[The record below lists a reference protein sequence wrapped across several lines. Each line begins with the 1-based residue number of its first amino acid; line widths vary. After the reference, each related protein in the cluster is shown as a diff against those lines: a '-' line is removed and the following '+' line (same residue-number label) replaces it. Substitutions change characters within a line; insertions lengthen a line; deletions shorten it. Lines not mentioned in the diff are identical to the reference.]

1 MIVPYLR
8 QDLEIFRGN
17 SREDGSPAWLLY
29 DAVRNKYFTLGL
41 TAFRLINNW
50 SGGEDIQNFEKKI
63 NSQGIETT
71 GDEIKSFVSFLQQ
84 NNLII
89 QPQGQGVPF
98 LMQQKNS
105 LKKSWLM
112 HLIHS
117 YLFFK
122 VPLFKP
128 DEWLERT
135 LDKVKFLGSKKIR
148 NIIYLLGFIGLFF
161 VIQQFENFTKTFLYF
176 FSFKGLMI
184 YFITL
189 ILVKCLHELGHAY
202 VAKYHGCRVSAIG
215 IAFLVFFPF
224 LYTDTTDAWR
234 LRNHKDR
241 LLINFAGIL
250 TELHLALIATFVWGI
265 LPEGGL
271 KSAAFFI
278 ATTSW
283 ISSIVINVSPF
294 MRFDGYYVFSDWL
307 KAENL
312 QPRSFALAKWKIR
325 ETLFGFNHKPPEE
338 INPSRRWTFIIYAW
352 STWIYRFFL
361 FIGIALLV
369 YYFAF
374 KVLGIILF
382 VIEIYWFIMLPILKE
397 LKQWWMMRSEIKIN
411 KQSFRT
417 ISILIICLMILFLPW
432 KSSMKIPAIYVSE
445 KYSKIY
451 APYPAK
457 IKEVFIV
464 KEQEVDLGQNLIE
477 LYSPELDEEIN
488 SIQRKIQLTKTKIN
502 RMSGTSGN
510 MDEYL
515 TYQQRF
521 IALQSELSGLIK
533 IREKLVIKAPNKG
546 KVKDLASL
554 SNNMWVSN
562 LDQLLGIVHYGTG
575 NVKAF
580 IKEEQIDRFQENTP
594 AVFIPNDGDHKKIHL
609 ISKKL
614 DLSAVNN
621 LPYIS
626 LASIH
631 NGPIGIRNF
640 TSGEYQYRPETA
652 HYVADF
658 KLVNKS
664 SIKFELPGYVHIE
677 GSRYSPFVK
686 LFKMY
691 LLFLS
696 EKVAYNKD

>member
-1 MIVPYLR
+1 MIIPYLR

-29 DAVRNKYFTLGL
+29 DAVRNKYFTVGL
-41 TAFRLINNW
+41 TAFRLIKNW
-50 SGGEDIQNFEKKI
+50 RGGEDIQNFEKKI

-71 GDEIKSFVSFLQQ
+71 GDEIKSFIGFLQQ

-105 LKKSWLM
+105 LKKSWIM
-112 HLIHS
+112 NLIHS

-122 VPLFKP
+122 IPLFTP
-128 DEWLERT
+128 DEWLGRT
-135 LDKVKFLGSKKIR
+135 LNKVKFLGSKKIR
-148 NIIYLLGFIGLFF
+148 NIIYILGFIGLFF

-176 FSFKGLMI
+176 FSLKGLMI

-189 ILVKCLHELGHAY
+189 VFVKCLHELGHAY
-202 VAKYHGCRVSAIG
+202 IAKYHGCRVSAIG

-250 TELHLALIATFVWGI
+250 TELHLALIATFVWGV

-283 ISSIVINVSPF
+283 ISSIAINVSPF

-338 INPSRRWTFIIYAW
+338 ISPSRRWTFIIYAW
-352 STWIYRFFL
+352 STWVYRFFL

-382 VIEIYWFIMLPILKE
+382 AIEIYWFIMLPIIKE
-397 LKQWWMMRSEIKIN
+397 MKQWWMMRSEMKLN
-411 KQSFRT
+411 KQTFRT
-417 ISILIICLMILFLPW
+417 ISVLIITLMILFLPW
-432 KSSMKIPAIYVSE
+432 KSSMKIPAVYISE

-451 APYPAK
+451 SPYPAK
-457 IKEVFIV
+457 IKSVFIT
-464 KEQEVDLGQNLIE
+464 KDQEVEAGQNLIE
-477 LYSPELDEEIN
+477 LYSPELDKEIN
-488 SIQRKIQLTKTKIN
+488 SIRRKILLTKTKIN

-515 TYQQRF
+515 TYNQRL
-521 IALQSELSGLIK
+521 IALQSELSGLTK
-533 IREKLVIKAPNKG
+533 TKEKLVIKAPNKG
-546 KVKDLASL
+546 KVKDLVSL
-554 SNNMWVSN
+554 SNEMWVSN

-580 IKEEQIDRFQENTP
+580 IREEQIDRFQENTP

-609 ISKKL
+609 ISNKL
-614 DLSAVNN
+614 DLSSVNN
-621 LPYIS
+621 LPYVA

-631 NGPIGIRNF
+631 SGPIAIRNF

-652 HYVADF
+652 HYIADF

-664 SIKFELPGYVHIE
+664 SIKFELPGYVHVE
-677 GSRYSPFVK
+677 GNRYSPFVRFFRNVFSV
-686 LFKMY
+686 LIRESGF
-691 LLFLS
+691 
-696 EKVAYNKD
+696 

>member
-1 MIVPYLR
+1 MIIPYLR

-41 TAFRLINNW
+41 TAFRLIKNW
-50 SGGEDIQNFEKKI
+50 RGGEDIQNFEKKI
-63 NSQGIETT
+63 NTQGIETT
-71 GDEIKSFVSFLQQ
+71 GEEIKSFVGFLQQ

-89 QPQGQGVPF
+89 QPQGQGVAY

-105 LKKSWLM
+105 LKKSWIM
-112 HLIHS
+112 NLIHS

-122 VPLFKP
+122 IPLFTP
-128 DEWLERT
+128 DEWLGRT
-135 LDKVKFLGSKKIR
+135 YNKVKFLGSKKVR
-148 NIIYLLGFIGLFF
+148 NIIYILGFIGLFL
-161 VIQQFENFTKTFLYF
+161 VIQQFENFSKTFLYF
-176 FSFKGLMI
+176 FSIKGLML

-189 ILVKCLHELGHAY
+189 VFVKCLHELGHAY
-202 VAKYHGCRVSAIG
+202 VAKHYGCRVSAIG

-234 LRNHKDR
+234 LRNHKER

-250 TELHLALIATFVWGI
+250 TELHLALIATFIWGI

-283 ISSIVINVSPF
+283 ISSIAINVSPF

-312 QPRSFALAKWKIR
+312 QPRSFALAKWKTR

-352 STWIYRFFL
+352 STWVYRLFL

-382 VIEIYWFIMLPILKE
+382 AIEIYWFIMLPIIKE
-397 LKQWWMMRSEIKIN
+397 MKQWWLMRSEMKIN
-411 KQSFRT
+411 KQTFRT
-417 ISILIICLMILFLPW
+417 TSILIITLMVLFLPW
-432 KSSMKIPAIYVSE
+432 KSSMKIPAVYISE

-451 APYPAK
+451 SPYPAK
-457 IKEVFIV
+457 IKSVLIT
-464 KEQEVDLGQNLIE
+464 KDQEVEVGQNLIE
-477 LYSPELDEEIN
+477 LYSPGLDQEIN
-488 SIQRKIQLTKTKIN
+488 SIRRKILLTKTKIN

-515 TYQQRF
+515 TYNQRL
-521 IALQSELSGLIK
+521 IALQSELFGLTNTK
-533 IREKLVIKAPNKG
+533 EKLIIKAPNKG
-546 KVKDLASL
+546 KVKDLISL
-554 SNNMWVSN
+554 SSEMWVSN

-575 NVKAF
+575 SVKAF
-580 IKEEQIDRFQENTP
+580 IREEQIDRFQENTP

-609 ISKKL
+609 ISNKL
-614 DLSAVNN
+614 DLSSVNN
-621 LPYIS
+621 LPYIA

-631 NGPIGIRNF
+631 NGPIAIRNF

-658 KLVNKS
+658 KLVNES
-664 SIKFELPGYVHIE
+664 RIKFELPGYVHIE
-677 GSRYSPFVK
+677 GSRYSPFTK
-686 LFKMY
+686 LFKNIIAI
-691 LLFLS
+691 LVRESGF
-696 EKVAYNKD
+696 

>member
-1 MIVPYLR
+1 MIIPYLR

-29 DAVRNKYFTLGL
+29 DAVRNKYFTVGL
-41 TAFRLINNW
+41 TAFRLIKNW
-50 SGGEDIQNFEKKI
+50 RGGEDIQNFEKKI

-71 GDEIKSFVSFLQQ
+71 GEEIKSFIGFLQQ

-105 LKKSWLM
+105 LKKSWIM
-112 HLIHS
+112 NLIHS

-122 VPLFKP
+122 IPLFTP
-128 DEWLERT
+128 DEWLGRT
-135 LDKVKFLGSKKIR
+135 LNKVKFLGSKKIR
-148 NIIYLLGFIGLFF
+148 NIIYILGFIGLFF

-176 FSFKGLMI
+176 FSLKGLMI

-189 ILVKCLHELGHAY
+189 VFVKCLHELGHAY
-202 VAKYHGCRVSAIG
+202 IAKYHGCRVSAIG

-250 TELHLALIATFVWGI
+250 TELHLALIATFVWGV

-283 ISSIVINVSPF
+283 ISSIAINVSPF

-338 INPSRRWTFIIYAW
+338 ISPSRRWTFIIYAW
-352 STWIYRFFL
+352 STWVYRFFL

-382 VIEIYWFIMLPILKE
+382 AIEIYWFIMLPIIKE
-397 LKQWWMMRSEIKIN
+397 MKQWWMMRSEMKLN
-411 KQSFRT
+411 KQTFRT
-417 ISILIICLMILFLPW
+417 ISILTITLMVLFLPW
-432 KSSMKIPAIYVSE
+432 KSSMKIPAVYISE

-451 APYPAK
+451 SPYPAK
-457 IKEVFIV
+457 IKSVFIT
-464 KEQEVDLGQNLIE
+464 KDQEVEAGQNLIE
-477 LYSPELDEEIN
+477 LYSPELDKEIN
-488 SIQRKIQLTKTKIN
+488 SIRRKIRLTKTKIN

-515 TYQQRF
+515 TYNQRL
-521 IALQSELSGLIK
+521 IALRSELSGLTK
-533 IREKLVIKAPNKG
+533 TKEKLVIKAPNKG
-546 KVKDLASL
+546 KVKDLVSL
-554 SNNMWVSN
+554 SNEMWVSN

-580 IKEEQIDRFQENTP
+580 IREEQIDRFQENTP

-609 ISKKL
+609 ISNKL
-614 DLSAVNN
+614 DLSSVNN
-621 LPYIS
+621 LPYVA

-631 NGPIGIRNF
+631 SGPIAIRNF

-652 HYVADF
+652 HYIADF

-664 SIKFELPGYVHIE
+664 SIKFELPGYVHVE
-677 GSRYSPFVK
+677 GNRYSPFVRFFRNVFSV
-686 LFKMY
+686 LIRESGF
-691 LLFLS
+691 
-696 EKVAYNKD
+696 

>member
-1 MIVPYLR
+1 MIIPYLR

-29 DAVRNKYFTLGL
+29 DAVRNKYFTVGL
-41 TAFRLINNW
+41 TAFRLIKNW
-50 SGGEDIQNFEKKI
+50 RGGEDIQNFEKKI

-71 GDEIKSFVSFLQQ
+71 GDEIKSFIGFLQQ

-89 QPQGQGVPF
+89 QPQGQGVPY

-105 LKKSWLM
+105 LKKSWIM
-112 HLIHS
+112 NLIHS

-122 VPLFKP
+122 IPLFTP
-128 DEWLERT
+128 DEWLGRT
-135 LDKVKFLGSKKIR
+135 LHKVKFLGSKKIR
-148 NIIYLLGFIGLFF
+148 NIIYILGFIGLFF

-184 YFITL
+184 YFVTL
-189 ILVKCLHELGHAY
+189 VFVKCLHELGHAY
-202 VAKYHGCRVSAIG
+202 IAKYHGCRVSAIG

-283 ISSIVINVSPF
+283 ISSIAINVSPF

-338 INPSRRWTFIIYAW
+338 ISPSRRWTFIIYAW
-352 STWIYRFFL
+352 ATWVYRFFL

-382 VIEIYWFIMLPILKE
+382 AIEIYWFIMLPIIKE
-397 LKQWWMMRSEIKIN
+397 MKQWWMMRSEMKLN
-411 KQSFRT
+411 KQTFRT
-417 ISILIICLMILFLPW
+417 ISILTITLMILFLPW
-432 KSSMKIPAIYVSE
+432 KSSMKIPAVYISE

-451 APYPAK
+451 SPYPAK
-457 IKEVFIV
+457 IKSVFIT
-464 KEQEVDLGQNLIE
+464 KDQEVEAGQNLIE
-477 LYSPELDEEIN
+477 LYSPGLDKEIN
-488 SIQRKIQLTKTKIN
+488 SIRRKILLTKTKIN

-515 TYQQRF
+515 TYNQRL
-521 IALQSELSGLIK
+521 IALQSELSGLTK
-533 IREKLVIKAPNKG
+533 TKEKLVIKAPNKG
-546 KVKDLASL
+546 KVKDLVSL
-554 SNNMWVSN
+554 SNEMWVSN

-580 IKEEQIDRFQENTP
+580 IREEQIDRFQENTP

-609 ISKKL
+609 ISNKL
-614 DLSAVNN
+614 DLSSVNN
-621 LPYIS
+621 LPYVA

-631 NGPIGIRNF
+631 SGPIAIRNF

-652 HYVADF
+652 HYIADF

-664 SIKFELPGYVHIE
+664 SIKFELPGYVHVE
-677 GSRYSPFVK
+677 GNRYSPFVRFFRNVFSV
-686 LFKMY
+686 LIRESGF
-691 LLFLS
+691 
-696 EKVAYNKD
+696 

>member
-50 SGGEDIQNFEKKI
+50 RGGEDIQNFEKKI

-352 STWIYRFFL
+352 STWVYRFFL

-477 LYSPELDEEIN
+477 LYSPELNEEIN

-664 SIKFELPGYVHIE
+664 SIKFELPGYVHVE
-677 GSRYSPFVK
+677 GNRYSPFVRFFRNVFSV
-686 LFKMY
+686 LVRESGF
-691 LLFLS
+691 
-696 EKVAYNKD
+696 

>member
-1 MIVPYLR
+1 MIIPYLR

-29 DAVRNKYFTLGL
+29 DAVRNKYFTVGL
-41 TAFRLINNW
+41 TAFRLIKNW
-50 SGGEDIQNFEKKI
+50 RGGEDIQNFEKKI

-71 GDEIKSFVSFLQQ
+71 GDEIKSFIGFLQQ

-89 QPQGQGVPF
+89 QPQGQGVPY

-105 LKKSWLM
+105 LKKSWIM
-112 HLIHS
+112 NLIHS

-122 VPLFKP
+122 IPLFTP
-128 DEWLERT
+128 DEWLGRT
-135 LDKVKFLGSKKIR
+135 LHKVKFLGSKKIR
-148 NIIYLLGFIGLFF
+148 NIIYILGFIGLFF

-184 YFITL
+184 YFVTL
-189 ILVKCLHELGHAY
+189 VFVKCLHELGHAY
-202 VAKYHGCRVSAIG
+202 IAKYHGCRVSAIG

-283 ISSIVINVSPF
+283 ISSIAINVSPF

-338 INPSRRWTFIIYAW
+338 ISPSRRWTFIIYAW
-352 STWIYRFFL
+352 STWVYRFFL

-382 VIEIYWFIMLPILKE
+382 AIEIYWFIMLPIIKE
-397 LKQWWMMRSEIKIN
+397 MKQWWMMRSEMKLN
-411 KQSFRT
+411 KQTFRT
-417 ISILIICLMILFLPW
+417 ISILIIALMVLFLPW
-432 KSSMKIPAIYVSE
+432 KSSMKIPAVYISE

-451 APYPAK
+451 SPYPAK
-457 IKEVFIV
+457 IKSVFIT
-464 KEQEVDLGQNLIE
+464 KDQEVEAGQNLIE
-477 LYSPELDEEIN
+477 LYSPGLDKEIN
-488 SIQRKIQLTKTKIN
+488 SIRRKILLTKTKIN

-515 TYQQRF
+515 TYNQRL
-521 IALQSELSGLIK
+521 IALQSELSGLTK
-533 IREKLVIKAPNKG
+533 TKEKLVIKAPNKG
-546 KVKDLASL
+546 KVKDLVSL
-554 SNNMWVSN
+554 SNEMWVSN

-580 IKEEQIDRFQENTP
+580 IREEQIDRFQENTP

-609 ISKKL
+609 ISNKL
-614 DLSAVNN
+614 DLSSVNN
-621 LPYIS
+621 LPYIA

-631 NGPIGIRNF
+631 SGPIAIRNF

-664 SIKFELPGYVHIE
+664 SIKFELPGYVHVE
-677 GSRYSPFVK
+677 GNRYSPFVRFFRNVFSV
-686 LFKMY
+686 LIRESGF
-691 LLFLS
+691 
-696 EKVAYNKD
+696 

>member
-1 MIVPYLR
+1 MIIPYLR

-29 DAVRNKYFTLGL
+29 DAVRNKYFTVGL
-41 TAFRLINNW
+41 TAFRLIKNW
-50 SGGEDIQNFEKKI
+50 RGGEDIQNFEKKI
-63 NSQGIETT
+63 NTQGIETT
-71 GDEIKSFVSFLQQ
+71 GDEIKSFIGFLQQ

-89 QPQGQGVPF
+89 QPQGQGVPY

-105 LKKSWLM
+105 LKKSWIM
-112 HLIHS
+112 NLIHS

-122 VPLFKP
+122 IPLFTP
-128 DEWLERT
+128 DEWLGRT

-148 NIIYLLGFIGLFF
+148 NIIYILGFIGLFF

-184 YFITL
+184 YFVTL
-189 ILVKCLHELGHAY
+189 VFVKCLHELGHAY
-202 VAKYHGCRVSAIG
+202 IAKYHGCRVSAIG

-283 ISSIVINVSPF
+283 ISSIAINVSPF

-312 QPRSFALAKWKIR
+312 QPRSFALAKWKVR

-338 INPSRRWTFIIYAW
+338 ISPSRRWTFIIYAW
-352 STWIYRFFL
+352 STWVYRFFL

-382 VIEIYWFIMLPILKE
+382 AIEIYWFIMLPIIKE
-397 LKQWWMMRSEIKIN
+397 MKQWWMMRSEMKLN
-411 KQSFRT
+411 KQTFRT
-417 ISILIICLMILFLPW
+417 VCILIITLMVLFLPW
-432 KSSMKIPAIYVSE
+432 KSSMKIPAVYISE

-451 APYPAK
+451 SPYPAK
-457 IKEVFIV
+457 IKSVFIT
-464 KEQEVDLGQNLIE
+464 KDQEVEAGQNLIE
-477 LYSPELDEEIN
+477 LYSPGLDQEIN
-488 SIQRKIQLTKTKIN
+488 SIRRKILLTKTKIN

-515 TYQQRF
+515 TYNQRL
-521 IALQSELSGLIK
+521 IALQSELSGLTK
-533 IREKLVIKAPNKG
+533 TKEKLVIKAPNKG
-546 KVKDLASL
+546 KVKDLVSL
-554 SNNMWVSN
+554 SNEMWVSN

-580 IKEEQIDRFQENTP
+580 IREEQIDRFQENTP

-609 ISKKL
+609 ISNKL
-614 DLSAVNN
+614 DLSSVNN
-621 LPYIS
+621 LPYIA

-631 NGPIGIRNF
+631 NGPIAIRNF

-658 KLVNKS
+658 KLVNES
-664 SIKFELPGYVHIE
+664 RIKFELPGYVHVE
-677 GSRYSPFVK
+677 GNRYSPFVRFFRNVFSV
-686 LFKMY
+686 LIRESGF
-691 LLFLS
+691 
-696 EKVAYNKD
+696 

>member
-1 MIVPYLR
+1 MIIPYLR

-29 DAVRNKYFTLGL
+29 DAVRNKYFTVGL
-41 TAFRLINNW
+41 TAFRLIKNW
-50 SGGEDIQNFEKKI
+50 RGGEDIQNFEKKI

-71 GDEIKSFVSFLQQ
+71 GDEIKSFIGFLQQ

-89 QPQGQGVPF
+89 QPQGQGVPY

-105 LKKSWLM
+105 LKKSWIM
-112 HLIHS
+112 NLIHS

-122 VPLFKP
+122 IPLFTP
-128 DEWLERT
+128 DEWLGRT
-135 LDKVKFLGSKKIR
+135 FSKVKFLGSKKIR
-148 NIIYLLGFIGLFF
+148 NIIYILGFIGLFL
-161 VIQQFENFTKTFLYF
+161 VIQQFENFAKTFLYF

-189 ILVKCLHELGHAY
+189 VFVKCLHELGHAY
-202 VAKYHGCRVSAIG
+202 IAKYHGCRVSAIG

-250 TELHLALIATFVWGI
+250 TELHLALIATFIWGI

-283 ISSIVINVSPF
+283 ISSIAINVSPF
-294 MRFDGYYVFSDWL
+294 MRFDGYYIFSDWL

-312 QPRSFALAKWKIR
+312 QPRSFALAKWKVR

-352 STWIYRFFL
+352 STWVYRFFL

-382 VIEIYWFIMLPILKE
+382 AIEIYWFIMLPIIKE
-397 LKQWWMMRSEIKIN
+397 MKQWWMMRSEMKLN
-411 KQSFRT
+411 KQTFRT
-417 ISILIICLMILFLPW
+417 VCILIITLMVLFLPW
-432 KSSMKIPAIYVSE
+432 KSSMKIPAVYISE

-451 APYPAK
+451 SPYPAK
-457 IKEVFIV
+457 IKSVFIT
-464 KEQEVDLGQNLIE
+464 KDQEVEAGQNLIE
-477 LYSPELDEEIN
+477 LYSPGLDQEIN
-488 SIQRKIQLTKTKIN
+488 SIRRKILLTKTKIN

-515 TYQQRF
+515 TYNQRL
-521 IALQSELSGLIK
+521 IALQSELSGLTK
-533 IREKLVIKAPNKG
+533 TKEKLVIKAPNKG
-546 KVKDLASL
+546 KVKDLVSL
-554 SNNMWVSN
+554 SNEMWVSN

-580 IKEEQIDRFQENTP
+580 IREEQIDRFQENTP

-609 ISKKL
+609 ISNKL
-614 DLSAVNN
+614 DLSSVNN
-621 LPYIS
+621 LPYVA

-631 NGPIGIRNF
+631 NGPIAIRNF

-658 KLVNKS
+658 KLVNES
-664 SIKFELPGYVHIE
+664 RIKFELPGYVHVE
-677 GSRYSPFVK
+677 GNRYSPFVRFFRNVFSV
-686 LFKMY
+686 LIRESGF
-691 LLFLS
+691 
-696 EKVAYNKD
+696 

>member
-1 MIVPYLR
+1 MIIPYLR

-29 DAVRNKYFTLGL
+29 DAVRNKYFTVGL
-41 TAFRLINNW
+41 TAFRLIKNW
-50 SGGEDIQNFEKKI
+50 RGGEDIQNFEKKI

-71 GDEIKSFVSFLQQ
+71 GDEIKSFIGFLQQ

-89 QPQGQGVPF
+89 QPQGQGVPY

-112 HLIHS
+112 NLIHS

-122 VPLFKP
+122 IPLFTP
-128 DEWLERT
+128 DEWLGRT
-135 LDKVKFLGSKKIR
+135 YNKVKFLGSKKIR
-148 NIIYLLGFIGLFF
+148 NIIYILGFIGLFL
-161 VIQQFENFTKTFLYF
+161 VIQQFENFSKTFLYF
-176 FSFKGLMI
+176 FSIKGLML

-189 ILVKCLHELGHAY
+189 VFVKCLHELGHAY
-202 VAKYHGCRVSAIG
+202 IAKHHGCRVSAIG

-234 LRNHKDR
+234 LRNHKER
-241 LLINFAGIL
+241 LLINFAGIF
-250 TELHLALIATFVWGI
+250 TELHLALIATFVWGV

-283 ISSIVINVSPF
+283 ISSIAINVSPF

-312 QPRSFALAKWKIR
+312 QPRSFALAKWKTR

-352 STWIYRFFL
+352 STWVYRLFL

-382 VIEIYWFIMLPILKE
+382 AIEIYWFIMLPIIKE
-397 LKQWWMMRSEIKIN
+397 IKQWWLMRSEMRIN
-411 KQSFRT
+411 KQTFRT
-417 ISILIICLMILFLPW
+417 TAILIITLMVLFLPW
-432 KSSMKIPAIYVSE
+432 KSSMKIPAVYISE

-451 APYPAK
+451 SPYSAK
-457 IKEVFIV
+457 IKSVLIT
-464 KEQEVDLGQNLIE
+464 KDQEVEVGQNLIE
-477 LYSPELDEEIN
+477 LYSPELDKDIN
-488 SIQRKIQLTKTKIN
+488 SIRRKILLTKTKIN

-515 TYQQRF
+515 TYNQRL
-521 IALQSELSGLIK
+521 IALQSELSGLTK
-533 IREKLVIKAPNKG
+533 TKEKLVIKAPNKG
-546 KVKDLASL
+546 KVKDLVSL
-554 SNNMWVSN
+554 SNEMWVSN

-580 IKEEQIDRFQENTP
+580 IREEHIDRFQENTP

-609 ISKKL
+609 ISSKL
-614 DLSAVNN
+614 DLSSVNN
-621 LPYIS
+621 LPYIALS
-626 LASIH
+626 SIH
-631 NGPIGIRNF
+631 SGPIAIRNF

-664 SIKFELPGYVHIE
+664 SIKFELPGYVHVE
-677 GSRYSPFVK
+677 GNRYSPFVK
-686 LFKMY
+686 FFRNVFSVLIRESGF
-691 LLFLS
+691 
-696 EKVAYNKD
+696 

>member
-1 MIVPYLR
+1 MIIPYLR

-29 DAVRNKYFTLGL
+29 DAVRNKYFTVGL
-41 TAFRLINNW
+41 TAFRLIKNW
-50 SGGEDIQNFEKKI
+50 RGGEDIQNFEKKI

-71 GDEIKSFVSFLQQ
+71 GDEIKSFIGFLQQ

-105 LKKSWLM
+105 LKKSWIM
-112 HLIHS
+112 NLIHS

-122 VPLFKP
+122 IPLFTP
-128 DEWLERT
+128 DEWLGRT
-135 LDKVKFLGSKKIR
+135 LNKVKFLGSKKIR
-148 NIIYLLGFIGLFF
+148 NIIYILGFIGLFF

-176 FSFKGLMI
+176 FSLKGLMI

-189 ILVKCLHELGHAY
+189 VFVKCLHELGHAY
-202 VAKYHGCRVSAIG
+202 IAKYHGCRVSAIG

-250 TELHLALIATFVWGI
+250 TELHLALIATFVWGV

-283 ISSIVINVSPF
+283 ISSIAINVSPF

-338 INPSRRWTFIIYAW
+338 ISPSRRWTFIIYAW
-352 STWIYRFFL
+352 STWVYRFFL

-382 VIEIYWFIMLPILKE
+382 AIEIYWFIMLPIIKE
-397 LKQWWMMRSEIKIN
+397 MKQWWMMRSEMKLN
-411 KQSFRT
+411 KQTFRT
-417 ISILIICLMILFLPW
+417 ISILTITLMVLFLPW
-432 KSSMKIPAIYVSE
+432 KSSMKIPAVYISE

-451 APYPAK
+451 SPYPAK
-457 IKEVFIV
+457 IKSVFIT
-464 KEQEVDLGQNLIE
+464 KDQEVEVGQNLIE
-477 LYSPELDEEIN
+477 LYSPELDKEIN
-488 SIQRKIQLTKTKIN
+488 SIRRKILLTKTKIN

-515 TYQQRF
+515 TYNQRL
-521 IALQSELSGLIK
+521 IALQSELSGLTK
-533 IREKLVIKAPNKG
+533 TKEKLVIKAPNKG
-546 KVKDLASL
+546 KVKDLVSL
-554 SNNMWVSN
+554 SNEMWVSN

-580 IKEEQIDRFQENTP
+580 IREEQIDRFQENTP

-609 ISKKL
+609 ISNKL
-614 DLSAVNN
+614 DLSSVNN
-621 LPYIS
+621 LPYVA

-631 NGPIGIRNF
+631 SGPIAIRNF

-652 HYVADF
+652 HYIADF

-664 SIKFELPGYVHIE
+664 SIKFELPGYVHVE
-677 GSRYSPFVK
+677 GNRYSPFVRFFRNVFSV
-686 LFKMY
+686 LIRESGF
-691 LLFLS
+691 
-696 EKVAYNKD
+696 

>member
-1 MIVPYLR
+1 MIIPYLR

-29 DAVRNKYFTLGL
+29 DAVRNKYFTVGL
-41 TAFRLINNW
+41 TAFRLIKNW
-50 SGGEDIQNFEKKI
+50 RGGEDIQNFEKKI

-71 GDEIKSFVSFLQQ
+71 GDEIKSFVGFLQQ

-89 QPQGQGVPF
+89 QPQGQGVPY

-105 LKKSWLM
+105 LKKSWIM
-112 HLIHS
+112 NLIHS

-122 VPLFKP
+122 IPLFTP
-128 DEWLERT
+128 DEWLGRT

-148 NIIYLLGFIGLFF
+148 NIIYILGFIGLFF

-176 FSFKGLMI
+176 FSLKGLML

-189 ILVKCLHELGHAY
+189 VFVKCLHELGHAY
-202 VAKYHGCRVSAIG
+202 IAKYHGCKVSAIG

-283 ISSIVINVSPF
+283 ISSIAINVSPF

-312 QPRSFALAKWKIR
+312 QPRSFALAKWKTR

-338 INPSRRWTFIIYAW
+338 ISPSRRWTFIIYAW
-352 STWIYRFFL
+352 STWVYRFFL

-382 VIEIYWFIMLPILKE
+382 AIEIYWFIMLPIIKE
-397 LKQWWMMRSEIKIN
+397 MKQWWMMRSEMKLN
-411 KQSFRT
+411 KQTFRT
-417 ISILIICLMILFLPW
+417 TAILIIALMVLFLPW
-432 KSSMKIPAIYVSE
+432 KSSMKIPAVYISE

-451 APYPAK
+451 SPYPAK
-457 IKEVFIV
+457 IKSVLIT
-464 KEQEVDLGQNLIE
+464 KDQEVGAGQNLIE
-477 LYSPELDEEIN
+477 LYSPRLDQEIN
-488 SIQRKIQLTKTKIN
+488 SIRRKILLTKTKIN

-515 TYQQRF
+515 TYNQRL
-521 IALQSELSGLIK
+521 IALQSELSGLTK
-533 IREKLVIKAPNKG
+533 TKEKLVIKAPNKG
-546 KVKDLASL
+546 KVKDLMSL
-554 SNNMWVSN
+554 SSEMWVSN

-580 IKEEQIDRFQENTP
+580 IREEHIDRFQENTP

-609 ISKKL
+609 ISSKL
-614 DLSAVNN
+614 DLSSVNN
-621 LPYIS
+621 LPYIALS
-626 LASIH
+626 SIH
-631 NGPIGIRNF
+631 SGPIAIRNF

-652 HYVADF
+652 HYIADF
-658 KLVNKS
+658 KLVNES
-664 SIKFELPGYVHIE
+664 SIKFELPGYVHVE
-677 GSRYSPFVK
+677 GNRYSPFVRFFRNVFSV
-686 LFKMY
+686 LIRESGF
-691 LLFLS
+691 
-696 EKVAYNKD
+696 

>member
-1 MIVPYLR
+1 MIIPYLR
-8 QDLEIFRGN
+8 QYLEIFRGN

-29 DAVRNKYFTLGL
+29 DAVRNKYFTVGL
-41 TAFRLINNW
+41 TAFRLIKNW
-50 SGGEDIQNFEKKI
+50 RGGEDIQNFEKKI

-71 GDEIKSFVSFLQQ
+71 GDEIKSFIGFLQQ

-89 QPQGQGVPF
+89 QPQGQGVPY

-105 LKKSWLM
+105 LKKSWIM
-112 HLIHS
+112 NLIHS

-122 VPLFKP
+122 IPLFTP
-128 DEWLERT
+128 DEWLGRT
-135 LDKVKFLGSKKIR
+135 LHKVKFLGSKKIR
-148 NIIYLLGFIGLFF
+148 NIIYILGFIGLFF

-176 FSFKGLMI
+176 FSFKGLML
-184 YFITL
+184 YFVTL
-189 ILVKCLHELGHAY
+189 VFVKCLHELGHAY
-202 VAKYHGCRVSAIG
+202 IAKYHGCRVSAIG

-283 ISSIVINVSPF
+283 ISSIAINVSPF

-338 INPSRRWTFIIYAW
+338 ISPSRRWTFIIYAW
-352 STWIYRFFL
+352 STWVYRFFL

-382 VIEIYWFIMLPILKE
+382 AIEIYWFIMLPIIKE
-397 LKQWWMMRSEIKIN
+397 MKQWWMMRSEMKLN
-411 KQSFRT
+411 KQTFRT
-417 ISILIICLMILFLPW
+417 ISILIIALMVLFLPW
-432 KSSMKIPAIYVSE
+432 KSSMKIPAVYISE

-451 APYPAK
+451 SPYPAK
-457 IKEVFIV
+457 IKSVFIT
-464 KEQEVDLGQNLIE
+464 KDQEVEAGQNLIE
-477 LYSPELDEEIN
+477 LYSPGLDKEIN
-488 SIQRKIQLTKTKIN
+488 SIRRKILLTKTKIN

-515 TYQQRF
+515 TYNQRL
-521 IALQSELSGLIK
+521 IALQSELSGLTK
-533 IREKLVIKAPNKG
+533 TKEKLVIKAPNKG
-546 KVKDLASL
+546 KVKDLVSL
-554 SNNMWVSN
+554 SNEMWVSN

-580 IKEEQIDRFQENTP
+580 IREEQIDRFQENTP

-609 ISKKL
+609 ISNKL
-614 DLSAVNN
+614 DLSSVNN
-621 LPYIS
+621 LPYVA

-631 NGPIGIRNF
+631 NGPIAIRNF

-652 HYVADF
+652 HYIADF
-658 KLVNKS
+658 KLVNQS
-664 SIKFELPGYVHIE
+664 TIKFELPGYVHVE
-677 GSRYSPFVK
+677 GNRYSPFVRFFRNVFSV
-686 LFKMY
+686 LIRESGF
-691 LLFLS
+691 
-696 EKVAYNKD
+696 

>member
-1 MIVPYLR
+1 MIIPYLR

-29 DAVRNKYFTLGL
+29 DAVRNKYFTVGL
-41 TAFRLINNW
+41 TAFRLIKNW
-50 SGGEDIQNFEKKI
+50 RGGEDIQNFEKKI

-71 GDEIKSFVSFLQQ
+71 GDEIKSFIGFLQQ

-105 LKKSWLM
+105 LKKSWIM
-112 HLIHS
+112 NLIHS

-122 VPLFKP
+122 IPLFTP
-128 DEWLERT
+128 DEWLGRT
-135 LDKVKFLGSKKIR
+135 LNKVKFLGSKKIR
-148 NIIYLLGFIGLFF
+148 NIIYILGFIGLFF

-189 ILVKCLHELGHAY
+189 VFVKCLHELGHAY
-202 VAKYHGCRVSAIG
+202 IAKYHGCRVSAIG

-250 TELHLALIATFVWGI
+250 TELHLALIATFVWGV

-283 ISSIVINVSPF
+283 ISSIAINVSPF

-338 INPSRRWTFIIYAW
+338 ISPSRRWTFIIYAW
-352 STWIYRFFL
+352 STWVYRFFL

-382 VIEIYWFIMLPILKE
+382 AIEIYWFIMLPIIKE
-397 LKQWWMMRSEIKIN
+397 MKQWWMMRSEMKLN
-411 KQSFRT
+411 KQTFRT
-417 ISILIICLMILFLPW
+417 ISILIIALMILFLPW
-432 KSSMKIPAIYVSE
+432 KSSMKIPAVYISE

-451 APYPAK
+451 SPYPAK
-457 IKEVFIV
+457 IKSVFIT
-464 KEQEVDLGQNLIE
+464 KDQEVEAGQNLIE
-477 LYSPELDEEIN
+477 LYSPELDKEIN
-488 SIQRKIQLTKTKIN
+488 SIRRKILLTKTKIN

-515 TYQQRF
+515 TDNQRL
-521 IALQSELSGLIK
+521 IALQSELSGLTK
-533 IREKLVIKAPNKG
+533 TKEKLVIKAPNKG
-546 KVKDLASL
+546 KVKDLVSL
-554 SNNMWVSN
+554 SNEMWVSN

-580 IKEEQIDRFQENTP
+580 IREEQIDRFQENTP

-609 ISKKL
+609 ISNKL
-614 DLSAVNN
+614 DLSSVNN
-621 LPYIS
+621 LPYVA

-631 NGPIGIRNF
+631 SGPIAIRNF

-652 HYVADF
+652 HYIADF

-664 SIKFELPGYVHIE
+664 SIKFELPGYVHVE
-677 GSRYSPFVK
+677 GNRYSPFVRFFRNVFSV
-686 LFKMY
+686 LIRESGF
-691 LLFLS
+691 
-696 EKVAYNKD
+696 

>member
-1 MIVPYLR
+1 MIIPYLR

-29 DAVRNKYFTLGL
+29 DAVRNKYFTVGL
-41 TAFRLINNW
+41 TAFRLIKNW
-50 SGGEDIQNFEKKI
+50 RGGEDIQNFEKKI
-63 NSQGIETT
+63 NTQGIETT
-71 GDEIKSFVSFLQQ
+71 GDEIKSFIGFLQQ

-89 QPQGQGVPF
+89 QPQGQGVPY

-105 LKKSWLM
+105 LKKSWIM
-112 HLIHS
+112 NLIHS

-122 VPLFKP
+122 IPLFTP
-128 DEWLERT
+128 DEWLGRT
-135 LDKVKFLGSKKIR
+135 LHKVKFLGSKKIR
-148 NIIYLLGFIGLFF
+148 NIIYILGFIGLFF

-189 ILVKCLHELGHAY
+189 VFVKCLHELGHAY
-202 VAKYHGCRVSAIG
+202 IAKYHGCRVSAIG

-283 ISSIVINVSPF
+283 ISSIAINVSPF

-338 INPSRRWTFIIYAW
+338 ISPSRRWTFIIYAW
-352 STWIYRFFL
+352 STWVYRFFL

-382 VIEIYWFIMLPILKE
+382 AIEIYWFIMLPIIKE
-397 LKQWWMMRSEIKIN
+397 MKQWWMMRSEMKLN
-411 KQSFRT
+411 KQTFRT
-417 ISILIICLMILFLPW
+417 ISILIIALMILFLPW
-432 KSSMKIPAIYVSE
+432 KSSMKIPAVYISE

-451 APYPAK
+451 SPYPAK
-457 IKEVFIV
+457 IKSVFIT
-464 KEQEVDLGQNLIE
+464 KDQEVEIGQNLIE
-477 LYSPELDEEIN
+477 LYSPGLDKEIN
-488 SIQRKIQLTKTKIN
+488 SIRRKILLTKTKIN

-515 TYQQRF
+515 TYNQRL
-521 IALQSELSGLIK
+521 IALRSELSGLTK
-533 IREKLVIKAPNKG
+533 TKEKLVIKAPNKG
-546 KVKDLASL
+546 KVKDLVSL
-554 SNNMWVSN
+554 SNEMWVSN

-609 ISKKL
+609 ISNKL
-614 DLSAVNN
+614 DLSSVNN
-621 LPYIS
+621 LPYVA

-631 NGPIGIRNF
+631 SGPIAIRNF

-652 HYVADF
+652 HYIADF

-664 SIKFELPGYVHIE
+664 SIKFELPGYVHVE
-677 GSRYSPFVK
+677 GNRYSPFVRFFRNVFSV
-686 LFKMY
+686 LIRESGF
-691 LLFLS
+691 
-696 EKVAYNKD
+696 

>member
-1 MIVPYLR
+1 MIIPYLR

-29 DAVRNKYFTLGL
+29 DAVRNKYFTVGL
-41 TAFRLINNW
+41 TAFRLIKNW
-50 SGGEDIQNFEKKI
+50 RGGEDIQNFEKKI

-71 GDEIKSFVSFLQQ
+71 GDEIKSFIGFLQQ

-89 QPQGQGVPF
+89 QPQGQGVPY

-105 LKKSWLM
+105 LKKSWIM
-112 HLIHS
+112 NLIHS

-122 VPLFKP
+122 IPLFTP
-128 DEWLERT
+128 DEWLGRT
-135 LDKVKFLGSKKIR
+135 FSKVKFLGSKKIR
-148 NIIYLLGFIGLFF
+148 NIIYILGFIGLFL
-161 VIQQFENFTKTFLYF
+161 VIQQFENFAKTFLYF

-189 ILVKCLHELGHAY
+189 VFVKCLHELGHAY
-202 VAKYHGCRVSAIG
+202 IAKYHGCRVSAIG

-250 TELHLALIATFVWGI
+250 TELHLALIATFIWGI

-283 ISSIVINVSPF
+283 ISSIAINVSPF

-312 QPRSFALAKWKIR
+312 QPRSFALAKWKTR

-352 STWIYRFFL
+352 STWVYRFFL

-382 VIEIYWFIMLPILKE
+382 AIEIYWFIMLPIIKE
-397 LKQWWMMRSEIKIN
+397 MKQWWMMRSKMKLN
-411 KQSFRT
+411 KQTFRT
-417 ISILIICLMILFLPW
+417 VCILIITLMVLFLPW
-432 KSSMKIPAIYVSE
+432 KSSMKIPAVYISE

-451 APYPAK
+451 SPYPAK
-457 IKEVFIV
+457 IKSVFIT
-464 KEQEVDLGQNLIE
+464 KDQEVEAGQNLIE
-477 LYSPELDEEIN
+477 LYSPGLDQEIN
-488 SIQRKIQLTKTKIN
+488 SIRRKILLTKTKIN

-515 TYQQRF
+515 TYNQRL
-521 IALQSELSGLIK
+521 IALQSELSGLTK
-533 IREKLVIKAPNKG
+533 TKEKLVIKAPNKG
-546 KVKDLASL
+546 KVKDLVSL
-554 SNNMWVSN
+554 SNEMWVSN

-580 IKEEQIDRFQENTP
+580 IREEQIDRFQENTP

-609 ISKKL
+609 ISNKL
-614 DLSAVNN
+614 DLSSVNN
-621 LPYIS
+621 LPYIA

-631 NGPIGIRNF
+631 NGPIAIRNF

-658 KLVNKS
+658 KLVNES
-664 SIKFELPGYVHIE
+664 RIKFELPGYVHVE
-677 GSRYSPFVK
+677 GNRYSPFVRFFRNVFSV
-686 LFKMY
+686 LIRESGF
-691 LLFLS
+691 
-696 EKVAYNKD
+696 

>member
-1 MIVPYLR
+1 MIIPYLR

-41 TAFRLINNW
+41 TAFRLIKNW
-50 SGGEDIQNFEKKI
+50 RGGEDIQNFEKKI
-63 NSQGIETT
+63 NTQGIETT
-71 GDEIKSFVSFLQQ
+71 GEEIKSFVGFLQQ

-89 QPQGQGVPF
+89 QPQGQGVAY

-105 LKKSWLM
+105 LKKSWIM
-112 HLIHS
+112 NLIHS

-122 VPLFKP
+122 IPLFTP
-128 DEWLERT
+128 DEWLGRT
-135 LDKVKFLGSKKIR
+135 FSKVKFLGSKKIR
-148 NIIYLLGFIGLFF
+148 NIIYILGFIGLFL
-161 VIQQFENFTKTFLYF
+161 VIQQFENFAKTFLYF
-176 FSFKGLMI
+176 FSIKGLML

-189 ILVKCLHELGHAY
+189 VFVKCLHELGHAY
-202 VAKYHGCRVSAIG
+202 VAKHYGCRVSAIG

-234 LRNHKDR
+234 LRNHKER

-250 TELHLALIATFVWGI
+250 TELHLALIATFIWGI

-283 ISSIVINVSPF
+283 ISSIAINVSPF

-312 QPRSFALAKWKIR
+312 QPRAFALAKWKTR

-382 VIEIYWFIMLPILKE
+382 AIEIYWFIMLPIIKE
-397 LKQWWMMRSEIKIN
+397 MKQWWLMRSEMKIN
-411 KQSFRT
+411 KQTFRT
-417 ISILIICLMILFLPW
+417 TSILIITLMVLFLPW
-432 KSSMKIPAIYVSE
+432 KSSMKIPAVYVSE

-451 APYPAK
+451 SPYPAK
-457 IKEVFIV
+457 IRSVFV
-464 KEQEVDLGQNLIE
+464 TKDQEVEAGQNLIE
-477 LYSPELDEEIN
+477 LYSPGLDQEIN
-488 SIQRKIQLTKTKIN
+488 SIRRKILLTKTKIN

-515 TYQQRF
+515 TYNQRL
-521 IALQSELSGLIK
+521 IALQSELFGLTNTK
-533 IREKLVIKAPNKG
+533 EKLIIKAPNKG
-546 KVKDLASL
+546 KVKDLISL
-554 SNNMWVSN
+554 S
-562 LDQLLGIVHYGTG
+562 
-575 NVKAF
+575 K
-580 IKEEQIDRFQENTP
+580 
-594 AVFIPNDGDHKKIHL
+594 
-609 ISKKL
+609 
-614 DLSAVNN
+614 
-621 LPYIS
+621 
-626 LASIH
+626 
-631 NGPIGIRNF
+631 
-640 TSGEYQYRPETA
+640 
-652 HYVADF
+652 
-658 KLVNKS
+658 
-664 SIKFELPGYVHIE
+664 
-677 GSRYSPFVK
+677 
-686 LFKMY
+686 
-691 LLFLS
+691 
-696 EKVAYNKD
+696 

>member
-1 MIVPYLR
+1 MIIPYLR

-29 DAVRNKYFTLGL
+29 DAVRNKYFTVGL
-41 TAFRLINNW
+41 TAFRLIKNW
-50 SGGEDIQNFEKKI
+50 RGGEDIQNFEKKI

-71 GDEIKSFVSFLQQ
+71 GDEIKSFIGFLQQ

-105 LKKSWLM
+105 LKKSWIM
-112 HLIHS
+112 NLIHS

-122 VPLFKP
+122 IPLFTP
-128 DEWLERT
+128 DEWLGRT
-135 LDKVKFLGSKKIR
+135 LHKVKFLGSKKIR
-148 NIIYLLGFIGLFF
+148 NIIYILGFIGLFF

-176 FSFKGLMI
+176 FSIKGLMI

-189 ILVKCLHELGHAY
+189 VFVKCLHELGHAY
-202 VAKYHGCRVSAIG
+202 IAKYHGCRVSAIG

-250 TELHLALIATFVWGI
+250 TELHLALIATFVWGV

-283 ISSIVINVSPF
+283 ISSIAINVSPF

-338 INPSRRWTFIIYAW
+338 ISPSRRWTFIIYAW
-352 STWIYRFFL
+352 STWVYRFFL

-382 VIEIYWFIMLPILKE
+382 AIEIYWFIMLPIIKE
-397 LKQWWMMRSEIKIN
+397 MKQWWMMRSEMKLN
-411 KQSFRT
+411 KQTFRT
-417 ISILIICLMILFLPW
+417 ISILTITLMVLFLPW
-432 KSSMKIPAIYVSE
+432 KSSMKIPAVYISE

-451 APYPAK
+451 SPYPAK
-457 IKEVFIV
+457 IKSVFIT
-464 KEQEVDLGQNLIE
+464 KDQEVEAGQNLIE
-477 LYSPELDEEIN
+477 LYSPELDKEIN
-488 SIQRKIQLTKTKIN
+488 SIRRKLLLTKTKIN

-515 TYQQRF
+515 TYNQRL
-521 IALQSELSGLIK
+521 IALQSELSGLTK
-533 IREKLVIKAPNKG
+533 TKEKLVIKAPNKG
-546 KVKDLASL
+546 KVKDLVSL
-554 SNNMWVSN
+554 SNEMWVSN

-575 NVKAF
+575 SVKAF
-580 IKEEQIDRFQENTP
+580 IREEQIDRFQENTP

-609 ISKKL
+609 ISNKL
-614 DLSAVNN
+614 DLSSVNN
-621 LPYIS
+621 LPYVA

-631 NGPIGIRNF
+631 NGPIAIRNF

-652 HYVADF
+652 HYIADF
-658 KLVNKS
+658 KLVNES
-664 SIKFELPGYVHIE
+664 RIKFELPGYVHVE
-677 GSRYSPFVK
+677 GNRYSPFVRFFRNVFSV
-686 LFKMY
+686 LIRESGF
-691 LLFLS
+691 
-696 EKVAYNKD
+696 

>member
-1 MIVPYLR
+1 MIIPYLR

-29 DAVRNKYFTLGL
+29 DAVRNKYFTVGL
-41 TAFRLINNW
+41 TAFRLIKNW
-50 SGGEDIQNFEKKI
+50 RGGEDIQNFEKKI

-71 GDEIKSFVSFLQQ
+71 GDEIKSFIGFLQQ

-105 LKKSWLM
+105 LKKSWIM
-112 HLIHS
+112 NLIHS

-122 VPLFKP
+122 IPLFTP
-128 DEWLERT
+128 DEWLGRT
-135 LDKVKFLGSKKIR
+135 LNKVKFLGSKKIR
-148 NIIYLLGFIGLFF
+148 NIIYILGFIGLFF

-176 FSFKGLMI
+176 FSLKGLMI

-189 ILVKCLHELGHAY
+189 VFVKCLHELGHAY
-202 VAKYHGCRVSAIG
+202 IAKYHGCRVSAIG

-250 TELHLALIATFVWGI
+250 TELHLALIATFVWGV

-283 ISSIVINVSPF
+283 ISSIAINVSPF

-338 INPSRRWTFIIYAW
+338 ISPSRRWTFIIYAW
-352 STWIYRFFL
+352 STWVYRFFL

-382 VIEIYWFIMLPILKE
+382 AIEIYWFIMLPIIKE
-397 LKQWWMMRSEIKIN
+397 MKQWWMMRSEMKLN
-411 KQSFRT
+411 KQTFRT
-417 ISILIICLMILFLPW
+417 ISILTITLMILFLPW
-432 KSSMKIPAIYVSE
+432 KSSMKIPAVYISE

-451 APYPAK
+451 SPYPAK
-457 IKEVFIV
+457 IKSVFIT
-464 KEQEVDLGQNLIE
+464 KDQEVEAGQNLIE
-477 LYSPELDEEIN
+477 LYSPELDKEIN
-488 SIQRKIQLTKTKIN
+488 SIRRKLLLTKTKIN

-515 TYQQRF
+515 TYNQRL
-521 IALQSELSGLIK
+521 IALQSELSGLTK
-533 IREKLVIKAPNKG
+533 TKEKLVIKAPNKG
-546 KVKDLASL
+546 KVKDLVSL
-554 SNNMWVSN
+554 SNEMWVSN

-580 IKEEQIDRFQENTP
+580 IREEQIDRFQENTP

-609 ISKKL
+609 ISNKL
-614 DLSAVNN
+614 DLSSVNN
-621 LPYIS
+621 LPYVA

-631 NGPIGIRNF
+631 NGPIAIRNF

-652 HYVADF
+652 HYIADF

-664 SIKFELPGYVHIE
+664 SIKFELPGYVHVE
-677 GSRYSPFVK
+677 GNRYSPFVRFFRNVFSV
-686 LFKMY
+686 LIRESGF
-691 LLFLS
+691 
-696 EKVAYNKD
+696 

>member
-1 MIVPYLR
+1 MIIPYLR

-29 DAVRNKYFTLGL
+29 DAVRNKYFTVGL
-41 TAFRLINNW
+41 TAFRLIKNW
-50 SGGEDIQNFEKKI
+50 RGGEDIQNFEKKI

-71 GDEIKSFVSFLQQ
+71 GEEIKSFIGFLQQ

-105 LKKSWLM
+105 LKKSWIM
-112 HLIHS
+112 NLIHS

-122 VPLFKP
+122 IPLFTP
-128 DEWLERT
+128 DEWLGRT
-135 LDKVKFLGSKKIR
+135 LNKVKFLGSKKIR
-148 NIIYLLGFIGLFF
+148 NIIYILGFIGLFF

-176 FSFKGLMI
+176 FSLKGLMI

-189 ILVKCLHELGHAY
+189 VFVKCLHELGHAY
-202 VAKYHGCRVSAIG
+202 IAKYHGCRVSAIG

-250 TELHLALIATFVWGI
+250 TELHLALIATFVWGV

-283 ISSIVINVSPF
+283 ISSIAINVSPF

-338 INPSRRWTFIIYAW
+338 ISPSRRWTFIIYAW
-352 STWIYRFFL
+352 STWVYRFFL

-374 KVLGIILF
+374 KILGIILF
-382 VIEIYWFIMLPILKE
+382 AIEIYWFIMLPIIKE
-397 LKQWWMMRSEIKIN
+397 MKQWWMMRSEMKLN
-411 KQSFRT
+411 KQTFRT
-417 ISILIICLMILFLPW
+417 ISILTITLMVLFLPW
-432 KSSMKIPAIYVSE
+432 KSSMKIPAVYISE

-451 APYPAK
+451 SPYPAK
-457 IKEVFIV
+457 IKSVFIT
-464 KEQEVDLGQNLIE
+464 KDQEVETGQNLIE
-477 LYSPELDEEIN
+477 LYSPELDKEIN
-488 SIQRKIQLTKTKIN
+488 SIRRKILLTKTKIN

-515 TYQQRF
+515 TYNQRL
-521 IALQSELSGLIK
+521 IALQSELSGLTK
-533 IREKLVIKAPNKG
+533 TKEKLVIKAPNKG
-546 KVKDLASL
+546 KVKDLVSL
-554 SNNMWVSN
+554 SNEMWVSN

-580 IKEEQIDRFQENTP
+580 IREEQIDRFQENTP

-609 ISKKL
+609 ISNKL
-614 DLSAVNN
+614 DLSSVNN
-621 LPYIS
+621 LPYVA

-631 NGPIGIRNF
+631 SGPIAIRNF

-652 HYVADF
+652 HYIADF

-664 SIKFELPGYVHIE
+664 SIKFELPGYVHVE
-677 GSRYSPFVK
+677 GNRYSPFVRFFRNVFSV
-686 LFKMY
+686 LIRESGF
-691 LLFLS
+691 
-696 EKVAYNKD
+696 

>member
-1 MIVPYLR
+1 MIIPYLR

-41 TAFRLINNW
+41 TAFRLIKNW
-50 SGGEDIQNFEKKI
+50 RGGEDIQNFEKKI
-63 NSQGIETT
+63 NTQGIETT
-71 GDEIKSFVSFLQQ
+71 GDEIKSFVGFLQQ

-89 QPQGQGVPF
+89 QPQGQGVPY

-112 HLIHS
+112 NLIHS

-122 VPLFKP
+122 IPLFTP
-128 DEWLERT
+128 DEWLGRT
-135 LDKVKFLGSKKIR
+135 YNKVKFLGSKKVR
-148 NIIYLLGFIGLFF
+148 NIIYILGFIGLFL
-161 VIQQFENFTKTFLYF
+161 VIQQFENFSKTFLYF
-176 FSFKGLMI
+176 FSIKGLML

-189 ILVKCLHELGHAY
+189 VFVKCLHELGHAY
-202 VAKYHGCRVSAIG
+202 IAKHHGCRVSAIG

-234 LRNHKDR
+234 LRNHKER
-241 LLINFAGIL
+241 LLINFAGIF

-283 ISSIVINVSPF
+283 ISSIAINVSPF

-312 QPRSFALAKWKIR
+312 QPRSFALAKWKTR

-352 STWIYRFFL
+352 STWVYRLFL

-369 YYFAF
+369 YFFAF

-382 VIEIYWFIMLPILKE
+382 AIEIYWFIMLPIIKE
-397 LKQWWMMRSEIKIN
+397 MKQWWMMRSEMRIN
-411 KQSFRT
+411 KQTFRT
-417 ISILIICLMILFLPW
+417 TAILIITLMVLFLPW
-432 KSSMKIPAIYVSE
+432 KSSMKIPAVYISE

-451 APYPAK
+451 SPYPAK
-457 IKEVFIV
+457 IKSVLIT
-464 KEQEVDLGQNLIE
+464 KDQEVEVGQNLIE
-477 LYSPELDEEIN
+477 LYSPELDKDIN
-488 SIQRKIQLTKTKIN
+488 SIRRKILLTKTKIN

-515 TYQQRF
+515 TYNQRL
-521 IALQSELSGLIK
+521 IALKSELSGLTK
-533 IREKLVIKAPNKG
+533 TKEKLVVKAPNKG
-546 KVKDLASL
+546 KVKDLVSL
-554 SNNMWVSN
+554 SNEMWVSN

-580 IKEEQIDRFQENTP
+580 IREEHIDRFQENTP

-609 ISKKL
+609 ISSKL
-614 DLSAVNN
+614 DLSSVNN
-621 LPYIS
+621 LPYIALS
-626 LASIH
+626 SIH
-631 NGPIGIRNF
+631 SGPIAIRNF

-652 HYVADF
+652 HYIADF

-664 SIKFELPGYVHIE
+664 SIKFELPGYVHVE
-677 GSRYSPFVK
+677 GNRYSPFVRFFRNVFSV
-686 LFKMY
+686 LIRESGF
-691 LLFLS
+691 
-696 EKVAYNKD
+696 